1 MPSVRIQST
10 CAATQL
16 PIGATQTE
24 WGPPPVCQATKSPP
38 QNTQKTPDTQLFIG
52 QSQYLQYAD
61 ACSLSVVGA
70 VTARRIVDFALLTF
84 ALLNVDLH
92 V

>member
-1 MPSVRIQST
+1 MGRVSAEHS
-10 CAATQL
+10 A
-16 PIGATQTE
+16 GSK
-24 WGPPPVCQATKSPP
+24 TKGIRVAGKALIVLLRLLWS
-38 QNTQKTPDTQLFIG
+38 KEIG